1 MGAAT
6 DLSFSRHAGTTTN
19 VTTSKDLKNAPTTIT
34 ITELST
40 HSTAEDEDAKRPEST
55 LVLHPSLIT
64 QDMDALRFDA
74 AAFSQLSHIDPDF
87 TTEDLKRSSNAMDS
101 HKRHESSLS
110 ESYSTLLISSPY
122 NIPGHHLN
130 LTNLP
135 LESLLFAKALTA
147 LQPIREDYA
156 TAPYTL
162 SLNFDTVLSVLRSL
176 STTPEGLVTYPET
189 SFYVVVFRSKLRPG
203 IDKDWLFKLD
213 AESHAE
219 ACESGGLLKYWF
231 GKTSGE
237 ERNLATCTSIPITK
251 TLPPSFPIFH
261 LLALALPSHLFTP
274 IPYPRSL
281 LYTPLF
287 RLGDRVVGK
296 HETISQLT
304 RHVSLTG
311 FWHSRSDAQKGG
323 QGPWHKKARAA
334 GRELY
339 EEIVFSTHRFT
350 VLEGAK
356 EYRFEKWR
364 D

>member
-40 HSTAEDEDAKRPEST
+40 PSTAEDEDAKQPNST

-64 QDMDALRFDA
+64 SDMDALRFDA
-74 AAFSQLSHIDPDF
+74 AAFSQLSHIDRDF
-87 TTEDLKRSSNAMDS
+87 TTEEFETPSTVVDA

-110 ESYSTLLISSPY
+110 NSYSTLLISSPY
-122 NIPGHHLN
+122 NIPGHHLS

-135 LESLLFAKALTA
+135 LPSLLFAKALTA
-147 LQPIREDYA
+147 LRPIREDYA

-176 STTPEGLVTYPET
+176 CTNAHSVPTYPET
-189 SFYVVVFRSKLRPG
+189 TFYVVVFRSKLRPG

-237 ERNLATCTSIPITK
+237 DRNLATCT
-251 TLPPSFPIFH
+251 
-261 LLALALPSHLFTP
+261 
-274 IPYPRSL
+274 
-281 LYTPLF
+281 
-287 RLGDRVVGK
+287 
-296 HETISQLT
+296 
-304 RHVSLTG
+304 
-311 FWHSRSDAQKGG
+311 
-323 QGPWHKKARAA
+323 
-334 GRELY
+334 
-339 EEIVFSTHRFT
+339 
-350 VLEGAK
+350 
-356 EYRFEKWR
+356 
-364 D
+364 